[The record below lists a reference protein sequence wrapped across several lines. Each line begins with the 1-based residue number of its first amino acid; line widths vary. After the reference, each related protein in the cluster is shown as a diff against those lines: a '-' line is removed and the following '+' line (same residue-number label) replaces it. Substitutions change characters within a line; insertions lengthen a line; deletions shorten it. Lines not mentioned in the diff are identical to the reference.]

1 MDREA
6 RGALE
11 SAISDLHNISERLS
25 RLIPQSEGRLRE
37 ELLAMQTEIEDEIG
51 HYARI
56 LAHAGQV
63 DSLTRRVADAT
74 LGIGAVGLEVSQFSS
89 HSDISL

>member
-6 RGALE
+6 RLAFE

-37 ELLAMQTEIEDEIG
+37 ELLGMQTEIEKEIG
-51 HYARI
+51 HYTRI
-56 LAHAGQV
+56 LAGFGETN
-63 DSLTRRVADAT
+63 SLTRRVAEAT
-74 LGIGAVGLEVSQFSS
+74 LGIGAVGLEVPEFAS
-89 HSDISL
+89 HSDLSL